1 MDKACTGGFACHFLP
16 GETSDRVKLL
26 RKAPLLLCGHGKI
39 GSFPPPNI
47 EIVLTRPPSLKIS

>member
-16 GETSDRVKLL
+16 GETSEESPAFAMWTWQNRLFS
-26 RKAPLLLCGHGKI
+26 P
-39 GSFPPPNI
+39 SNI

>member
-16 GETSDRVKLL
+16 GETSEESP
-26 RKAPLLLCGHGKI
+26 AFAM
-39 GSFPPPNI
+39 SFAMWTWQNRLFFPSNI